1 MADKC
6 YLLISKSKDF
16 ETKEHLLNQHQKL
29 SINQVTFGSLE
40 CREKVVNFT
49 LEQSN
54 RRKRTQTLEVVGQA
68 NLVSWAKQQTERYAS
83 WYKAAEAQ

>member
-1 MADKC
+1 M
-6 YLLISKSKDF
+6 LFRS
-16 ETKEHLLNQHQKL
+16 L